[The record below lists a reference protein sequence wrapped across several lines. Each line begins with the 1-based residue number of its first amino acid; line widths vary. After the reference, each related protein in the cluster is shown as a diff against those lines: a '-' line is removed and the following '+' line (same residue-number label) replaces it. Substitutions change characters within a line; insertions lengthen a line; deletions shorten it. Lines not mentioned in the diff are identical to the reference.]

1 MRLLVVFLDGVGREW
16 LPHMPFLAS
25 LRPRP
30 LYVEGGFTHVAVAA
44 FFTGQ
49 ASVEEFWDRRAG
61 RLRRHHF
68 SLWDLGRP
76 TLVDELTARG
86 VWQLYVNVPLMW
98 PPRPLRGAMIC
109 DGLQAVRKG
118 RLSWPEWL
126 GEFAADCWGYVPDLL
141 SVCEDLGRPE
151 ALDRARE
158 VAGARARA
166 FAKLAQL
173 ADWGLAMVAFTAPDR
188 LLHYRRQHG
197 DGRLAEFMGHLD
209 SLLEGLFLV
218 LRPERYL
225 VWSDH
230 GFTPDGYHGPD
241 WPETWEGL
249 VATDL
254 PGLPGRPTPADLH
267 GAVLGLFSGREE
279 GWCPCPSGA
288 TTSGTRT

>member
-16 LPHMPFLAS
+16 LPHMPFLAG

-49 ASVEEFWDRRAG
+49 ARVEEFWDRRAG
-61 RLRRHHF
+61 RLRRHRF

-76 TLVDELTARG
+76 TLADELTARG
-86 VWQLYVNVPLMW
+86 VLQVYVNVPLMW
-98 PPRPLRGAMIC
+98 PPRPVHGAMVC
-109 DGLQAVRKG
+109 DGLQAVRRG

-126 GEFAADCWGYVPDLL
+126 ALDWLPRWGYVPDLL
-141 SVCEDLGRPE
+141 AVCRNPGEPE
-151 ALDRARE
+151 ALDLARE
-158 VAGARARA
+158 VVKARARA
-166 FAKLAQL
+166 ISYLAQL
-173 ADWGLAMVAFTAPDR
+173 LCPEFAVVAFTTPDR

-197 DGRLAEFMGHLD
+197 DGRLAEFMRELD
-209 SLLEGLFLV
+209 SVLEGIFWTLGP
-218 LRPERYL
+218 RRWI

-249 VATDL
+249 VAAHGL
-254 PGLPGRPTPADLH
+254 GGLPDRPTPADLH
-267 GAVLGLFSGREE
+267 AIISALFDRRE
-279 GWCPCPSGA
+279 G
-288 TTSGTRT
+288 